1 MAWNF
6 ESFGFVILEWIL
18 GGCLIF
24 FVLTC
29 REYLI
34 LKPPGK
40 RTALDGMY
48 QHVFEYNAI
57 CLSTMLIKGLL
68 YAIYSH
74 EIPDHLDDLLDWI
87 IFALFIAPTLQVIF
101 SAYLKLTFV
110 FNYHNPL
117 EFDDKDILK
126 VARGL
131 TLTLTIG
138 TIGLLIHF
146 EDQKGK
152 ENRIVTLAI
161 VGAVLMMSSQVISR
175 LIICLKFGL
184 GFKESQEIISCK
196 TIAVLLITDIIAVCI
211 MKALNLTRFDHCFT
225 LQLTFLM
232 PLIYQILSDN
242 SNLREYVKRKYFSR
256 IAPKFQN
263 TVNPA

>member
-1 MAWNF
+1 MKLLYFSCVAILVRMA
-6 ESFGFVILEWIL
+6 GC
-18 GGCLIF
+18 GCLSPMCIF
-24 FVLTC
+24 RSLNKISKHDLAFCKLG
-29 REYLI
+29 Y
-34 LKPPGK
+34 
-40 RTALDGMY
+40 
-48 QHVFEYNAI
+48 
-57 CLSTMLIKGLL
+57 IKGLL

-74 EIPDHLDDLLDWI
+74 EIPDHLDNLLDWI

-131 TLTLTIG
+131 ILTLTIG
-138 TIGLLIHF
+138 AIGLLIHF

-152 ENRIVTLAI
+152 ENRVVTLAI
-161 VGAVLMMSSQVISR
+161 
-175 LIICLKFGL
+175 F
-184 GFKESQEIISCK
+184 
-196 TIAVLLITDIIAVCI
+196 
-211 MKALNLTRFDHCFT
+211 
-225 LQLTFLM
+225 
-232 PLIYQILSDN
+232 
-242 SNLREYVKRKYFSR
+242 KRKYFSR